1 MQIEECGGVKM
12 YEVELLNLKANER
25 FTKKFW
31 AKETLMKFL
40 KKVEHSK
47 KLKLLCITDNS
58 YLYD

>member
-1 MQIEECGGVKM
+1 M

>member
-1 MQIEECGGVKM
+1 M
-12 YEVELLNLKANER
+12 YEVELLDLKHNER

-31 AKETLMKFL
+31 GKQTLIRFL